1 MGKAAQKS
9 FQESKK
15 LICRAPVLVHYDVT
29 KPIKVYCDASP
40 YGLGA
45 CLMHVLEGQNNKTR
59 VAFASRTLTQAERNY
74 AQVEREAL
82 AIVFALEKFHQY
94 LYGREFT
101 LVTDHRPFVRSLVM
115 IRGSRC

>member
-1 MGKAAQKS
+1 MEMGKAAQKA
-9 FQESKK
+9 FKKAKK

-29 KPIKVYCDASP
+29 KPIKVCCDASP

-45 CLMHVLEGQNNKTR
+45 CLMHVLEGQIKP

-74 AQVEREAL
+74 AQVEYEAL
-82 AIVFALEKFHQY
+82 AIVFAVKKYF
-94 LYGREFT
+94 YGREFT
-101 LVTDHRPFVRSLVM
+101 WSLTIIPFVRSLDM